1 MKKLVTTL
9 FIVLFVSTA
18 FAFQSTDTETTDLS
32 TPWRVD
38 PNHSNVDFT
47 IRWMM
52 TPVRGSFSGYEAQVN
67 FDPADLENSMVDVK
81 IDINSVDTNNERRD
95 NHLRSEDFFHTEV
108 WPQMHFR
115 STRIEQTGE
124 NEFVA
129 HGEMTIRD
137 VTKEFELPFTL
148 IGIMDDPRND
158 TRQLAAISAETI
170 LMRNDYGVGVGNYAA
185 TATIG
190 NEVNIKLSLTLQ
202 SR

>member
-1 MKKLVTTL
+1 MKSLLTTL
-9 FIVLFVSTA
+9 FTVLFFSTA
-18 FAFQSTDTETTDLS
+18 FAFQPTETVSTDRS
-32 TPWRVD
+32 TPWQLD
-38 PNHSNVDFT
+38 ANHSNVDFT

-52 TPVRGSFSGYEAQVN
+52 TPVRGSFSSYEAQVN
-67 FDPADLENSMVDVK
+67 FDPSDLENSMIDVK
-81 IDINSVDTNNERRD
+81 IDVNSVDTNNQRRD
-95 NHLRSEDFFHTEV
+95 NHLLSDDFFNTEV

-137 VTKEFELPFTL
+137 VTKEFQLPFTL
-148 IGIMDDPRND
+148 IGIMDDPRNEA
-158 TRQLAAISAETI
+158 RKLAAISAEAS
-170 LMRNDYGVGVGNYAA
+170 LMRNYYGVGVGSYAA

>member
-1 MKKLVTTL
+1 MKSLLTTL
-9 FIVLFVSTA
+9 FAVLFFSTA
-18 FAFQSTDTETTDLS
+18 FAFQPTETVSTDRS
-32 TPWRVD
+32 TPWQLD
-38 PNHSNVDFT
+38 ANHSNVDFT

-52 TPVRGSFSGYEAQVN
+52 TPVRGSFSSYEAQVN
-67 FDPADLENSMVDVK
+67 FDPADLENSMIDVK
-81 IDINSVDTNNERRD
+81 IDVNSVDTNNQRRD
-95 NHLRSEDFFHTEV
+95 NHLLSDDFFNTEV

-137 VTKEFELPFTL
+137 VTKEFQLPFTL
-148 IGIMDDPRND
+148 IGIMDDPRNEA
-158 TRQLAAISAETI
+158 RKLAAISAEAS
-170 LMRNDYGVGVGNYAA
+170 LMRNDYGVGVGSYAA